1 MNVKKHNMKIIK
13 ETRNDNKYKNIKI
26 SIITNKFVQT
36 YIKSVVQLDFKV
48 VVKG

>member
-26 SIITNKFVQT
+26 NIITNKFVQA